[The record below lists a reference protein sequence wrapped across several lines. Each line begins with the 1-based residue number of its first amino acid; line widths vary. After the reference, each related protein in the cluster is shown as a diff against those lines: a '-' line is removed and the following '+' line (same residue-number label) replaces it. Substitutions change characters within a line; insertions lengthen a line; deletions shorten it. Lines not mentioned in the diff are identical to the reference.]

1 MIITLKTL
9 KQHTFKIE
17 VEETELIRSVKE
29 KIEAEKGNEFPA
41 NCQKLI
47 YAGKILNDETK
58 ISDYDID
65 EKKFVVIMVTKP
77 QTSQEETSE
86 GSAAQVPAKVANQMP
101 SKPETTKESTN
112 TPVEAKSSST
122 SAETEAKTTTEKPAD
137 NSSAAENVEGLDIAS
152 AESKL
157 VLGEDYEKMVSQ
169 IVEMGYERMDVERAL
184 RASFNNPD
192 RAVEYLITGVL
203 PPENDSQSDSP
214 AVANIQSSNTIPV
227 PSGNEAEPLAF
238 LRTQPQFQQMRQV
251 IQQNPQLLNAVLQQI
266 GQNNPQLLLLISQN
280 QEEFVR
286 MLNEPGSGQSGTPTS
301 GRSTT
306 GGAAPTIS
314 TGALSGNLPN
324 VQLEPAVGEAA
335 AQISPQDR
343 EAIERLKA
351 LGFPEYLVIQAYF
364 ACDKNENLAA
374 NFLLSQ
380 NFDE

>member
-17 VEETELIRSVKE
+17 VEETELIRVRKE

-137 NSSAAENVEGLDIAS
+137 NSSVAENVEGLDIAS

-227 PSGNEAEPLAF
+227 P
-238 LRTQPQFQQMRQV
+238 
-251 IQQNPQLLNAVLQQI
+251 I
-266 GQNNPQLLLLISQN
+266 G
-280 QEEFVR
+280 
-286 MLNEPGSGQSGTPTS
+286 
-301 GRSTT
+301 
-306 GGAAPTIS
+306 
-314 TGALSGNLPN
+314 
-324 VQLEPAVGEAA
+324 
-335 AQISPQDR
+335 
-343 EAIERLKA
+343 
-351 LGFPEYLVIQAYF
+351 
-364 ACDKNENLAA
+364 
-374 NFLLSQ
+374 
-380 NFDE
+380 